1 MPLSNVRTYL
11 SRRVPTVKAHDVPT
25 RIASPLV
32 DADALGCVVTHDRVF
47 ATFEDLATVAT
58 VPHPF
63 GRHREPPAKRLSPWI
78 SRLGGLL
85 SRKCG
90 I

>member
-1 MPLSNVRTYL
+1 MPLSNVRVYID
-11 SRRVPTVKAHDVPT
+11 RRIPTVKAHDVPT

-63 GRHREPPAKRLSPWI
+63 RRHREPPAKRLSP
-78 SRLGGLL
+78 
-85 SRKCG
+85 
-90 I
+90 